1 MPEPRLTVWNLLEG
15 SGERQRAGRW
25 CDGFLIAL
33 IVLNALA
40 YSLETVESI
49 GAEWHAI
56 FQTFEAFSVIVFTAE
71 YALRVWA
78 APEDPRHAGGT
89 EWAARKRFVLS
100 PLGIIDLL
108 AFLPFFLAAFVAVDL
123 RILRLLRLL
132 RILKL
137 ARYSP
142 ALRTMATVLRNERR
156 AVFGA
161 VCVLTVLVVLSAA
174 VMYQLEHD
182 AQPQVFANI
191 PQAMWWAVSTLTT
204 VGYGDVTPITPAGR
218 IVGSLVMFLG
228 IGVFVLWTSIFAA
241 GFIAETR
248 KRNFVVTWKMVAQ
261 VPAFAGLDAARIA
274 DIGQLLKPEVV
285 PPRFTVIRRG
295 EAPRAM
301 FFVVSGELQ
310 VDTPTQ
316 IMHISEGQFFGEQA
330 LLEGTE
336 RRATVTSITEC
347 QLLRLDQCDFAQ
359 LMEDEPDLRAAIERI
374 AHERQHGYEGT
385 EI

>member
-1 MPEPRLTVWNLLEG
+1 MPEPRLAVWNLLEG

-25 CDGFLIAL
+25 CDTFLVSL

-40 YSLETVESI
+40 YSLETVESV
-49 GAEWHAI
+49 AVQWHAH
-56 FQTFEAFSVIVFTAE
+56 FQAFEAFSVLVFTAE
-71 YALRVWA
+71 YALRLWA
-78 APEDPRHAGGT
+78 APEDPRYADGR
-89 EWAARKRFVLS
+89 EWTARRRFALS
-100 PLGIIDLL
+100 PLGIVDLL
-108 AFLPFFLAAFVAVDL
+108 AFLPFFLAAFVPVDL

-142 ALRTMATVLRNERR
+142 ALGTMATVLRNERR

-161 VCVLTVLVVLSAA
+161 LCILAVLVVLSAA
-174 VMYQLEHD
+174 VMYQLERE
-182 AQPQVFANI
+182 AQPKAFGNI

-218 IVGSLVMFLG
+218 IVGSVVMFLG

-261 VPAFAGLDAARIA
+261 VPAFAGLDAGRIA

-301 FFVVSGELQ
+301 FFVVSGELE
-310 VDTPTQ
+310 VDMPTQ
-316 IMHISEGQFFGEQA
+316 IIHISEGQFFGEQA

-336 RRATVTSITEC
+336 RRATVTSLTEC
-347 QLLRLDQCDFAQ
+347 QLLRLDRSDFVR
-359 LMEDEPDLRAAIERI
+359 LMEDEPDVRAAIERI
-374 AHERQHGYEGT
+374 ANERARGYEAT